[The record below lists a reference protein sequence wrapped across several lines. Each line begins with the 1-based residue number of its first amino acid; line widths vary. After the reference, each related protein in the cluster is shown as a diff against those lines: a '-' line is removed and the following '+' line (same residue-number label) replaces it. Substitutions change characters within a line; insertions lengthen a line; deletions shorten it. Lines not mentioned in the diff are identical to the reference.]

1 MELVDNGSSYR
12 FSTDRYEYADLGR
25 PDYTVE
31 TIDSF
36 DEIMDAMED
45 SGSCLEKEPS
55 SVMAEYAEKFSKAGN
70 VHFYRV
76 GDQGYARSVEL
87 PTSEGDALAV
97 DAVKAGNNFDTE
109 AYRAGV
115 NTVMRHAEALNKDIV
130 LGGKEFFKHRWHKP
144 LDLTLEET
152 ATTPAE
158 EVYFD
163 RTVPERDI
171 EVGHREKPFTKGEQW
186 DDYEEFFVRA
196 L

>member
-1 MELVDNGSSYR
+1 MELVDGSNSYS
-12 FSTDRYEYADLGR
+12 FSTDRYEYTDLGSA
-25 PDYTVE
+25 DYEVRTV
-31 TIDSF
+31 DGVG
-36 DEIMDAMED
+36 EIQEAIQG
-45 SGSCLEKEPS
+45 SGSCIEHETS
-55 SVMAEYAEKFSKAGN
+55 MDVIDYAEKFANADN

-97 DAVKAGNNFDTE
+97 DAVKAGKEFDSE

-115 NTVMRHAEALNKDIV
+115 NAVMRHAEALNKDIV

-163 RTVPERDI
+163 RTVPETEI
-171 EVGHREKPFTKGEQW
+171 LVGHEEKPFTKGEQW
-186 DDYEEFFVRA
+186 DDCDEFFLRV